1 MSKPQYLYHGS
12 QYKFDILK
20 PQQACGACEQESLN
34 AIYAADS
41 IEKVISFALPIRWYP
56 DDPSGRRDM
65 ECGDGITRILY
76 GSLNPEGTGYVYKLK
91 ADTFE
96 LIDDWQWVSRE
107 ACVPVEVIEI
117 KVKDYLHTVEFSKE
131 AEEANFELYGYRN
144 RYECKIASVEE
155 MNTKWDYEIA
165 HKGADKDNWIIWKQS
180 SMEHML
186 QGKSL
191 PYYGI
196 LDGKIISE
204 ATAILDGSIAQNSA
218 GLVDEKTAYL
228 SAFRTIPEHQ
238 GKGYFSK
245 LFKFMLKDLKN
256 RGYEKVTLG
265 VEPEEIENKEIYFH
279 YGFTEHIKNGVEV
292 YPDGTKIDV
301 EYYGKQ
307 L

>member
-1 MSKPQYLYHGS
+1 MGKPQYLYHGS

-20 PQQACGACEQESLN
+20 PQQACGACEQESLL

-41 IEKVISFALPIRWYP
+41 IEKVIPFALPIRWYP

-65 ECGDGITRILY
+65 ECSNGITRIQY
-76 GSLNPEGTGYVYKLK
+76 GTLNPEGTGYIYKLK
-91 ADTFE
+91 PDMFE
-96 LIDDWQWVSRE
+96 LIDDWQWVSKE
-107 ACVPVEVIEI
+107 ACAPVEVLEI

-131 AEEANFELYGYRN
+131 AEDANFELYGYRN
-144 RYECKIASVEE
+144 RYECKIATLEE

-165 HKGADKDNWIIWKQS
+165 RAGEDKNNWITWKKS
-180 SMEHML
+180 SIEHMGE
-186 QGKSL
+186 GKSI
-191 PYYGI
+191 PYYGL

-204 ATAILDGSIAQNSA
+204 ATAILDGSIAQNSD

-228 SAFRTIPEHQ
+228 SAFRTIPEYQ

-245 LFKFMLKDLKN
+245 LFEFMLEDLKS
-256 RGYEKVTLG
+256 RGYKKVTLG
-265 VEPEEIENKEIYFH
+265 VEPDETENKEIYFH

-292 YPDGTKIDV
+292 YPDGTEIDV